1 MNKEELE
8 LFNGIMDKLE
18 AQANIQDF
26 PATENQED

>member
-1 MNKEELE
+1 